1 MLVMGHAR
9 SAAVSF
15 TGSDWKHYS
24 ETFLSLFCHSSVR
37 YCKLAICGRMEVMK
51 YMVCGL
57 CVLQAAGFKE
67 SGGAA
72 TVVIGVVQVIA
83 TVVACTMMDKLGRRK
98 LLIIAGLGMAL
109 SCFTLGL
116 YYNVSRANAAS
127 TGSLSW
133 LALAS
138 LIGYIVAFSLGW
150 GPVPMLF
157 MSEVLPARARGTA
170 SGAATL
176 VNWGLAF
183 FVTKF
188 FSSMQEAAGL
198 DGSFWLFGIAC
209 LFAVLFVFRQVPE
222 TNGRSLEEI
231 EQFFAGQSIARS
243 TVTYA

>member
-1 MLVMGHAR
+1 
-9 SAAVSF
+9 
-15 TGSDWKHYS
+15 
-24 ETFLSLFCHSSVR
+24 
-37 YCKLAICGRMEVMK
+37 
-51 YMVCGL
+51 MVC
-57 CVLQAAGFKE
+57 CSYVLQAAGFKE
-67 SGGAA
+67 SGGVA

-83 TVVACTMMDKLGRRK
+83 TVVACAMMDSLGRRR

-109 SCFTLGL
+109 SCGTLGL
-116 YYNVSRANAAS
+116 YYNMTRAAATS

-183 FVTKF
+183 IVTKF
-188 FSSMQEAAGL
+188 FASLQEAAGL
-198 DGSFWLFGIAC
+198 DGSFWLFGFAC
-209 LFAVLFVFRQVPE
+209 LLAVMYVFRRVPE
-222 TNGRSLEEI
+222 TKGRSLEDI
-231 EQFFAGQSIARS
+231 EQFFAGQSII
-243 TVTYA
+243 